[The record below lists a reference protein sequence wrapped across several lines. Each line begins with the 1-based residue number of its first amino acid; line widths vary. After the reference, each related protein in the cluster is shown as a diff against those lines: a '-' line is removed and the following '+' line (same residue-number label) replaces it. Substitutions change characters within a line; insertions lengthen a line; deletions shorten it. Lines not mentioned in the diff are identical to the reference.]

1 MGQSV
6 CYTCLSGN
14 GISDRGMGKI
24 LNISSAGVRF
34 TTERILSRGVRM
46 ELSIDWPVLLDNTCL
61 MKLVIQGCLARSDT
75 NAAVVKVEHYEFRT
89 RAANPIPSL
98 PCSIN
103 LRT

>member
-1 MGQSV
+1 
-6 CYTCLSGN
+6 
-14 GISDRGMGKI
+14 

-34 TTERILSRGVRM
+34 TTERILSPGARM
-46 ELSIDWPVLLDNTCL
+46 ELSIDWPALLDNSCL
-61 MKLVIQGCLARSDT
+61 MKLIIQGCVARSDT